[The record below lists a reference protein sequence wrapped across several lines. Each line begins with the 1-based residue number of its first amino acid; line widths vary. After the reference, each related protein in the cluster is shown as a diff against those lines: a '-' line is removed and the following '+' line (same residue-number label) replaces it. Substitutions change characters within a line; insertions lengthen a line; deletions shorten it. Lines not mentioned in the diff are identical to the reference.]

1 MQTLKSI
8 SKIEKSEQILKAY
21 DIKLSVMHLK
31 QLVDKANEMNELK
44 AAQQYIK
51 KFFQI

>member
-1 MQTLKSI
+1 
-8 SKIEKSEQILKAY
+8 
-21 DIKLSVMHLK
+21 MHLK

-51 KFFQI
+51 SFQNSFTLMVKHMNYINEIKQWN